1 MPVLMVMGIKL
12 EKIFSARMGVLLLL
26 AIFSAPIL
34 SLQNNV
40 IVGDFSNIDLSGW
53 DEKSF
58 SGDTKYEIGKQSE
71 LNYLHASADKS
82 ASALYKKVKIDLDK
96 TPYLNWS
103 WRVDKSLPEL
113 NEQTKAGDDYS
124 ARIYVIVKRGL
135 APWNTNAL
143 NYVWSSNKAPKQS
156 WPNAFTDKAIMI
168 PLRTSLDAN
177 QQWVSEKVNVK
188 VDFEQYF
195 GDSIDEIDGIAIMVD
210 ADNSRLQAA
219 ASFGDV
225 FFSAN

>member
-1 MPVLMVMGIKL
+1 MNIKL
-12 EKIFSARMGVLLLL
+12 QKIFGARVSALLFLV
-26 AIFSAPIL
+26 IVSAPIL
-34 SLQNNV
+34 SQQND
-40 IVGDFSNIDLSGW
+40 ITVGDFSNMDLSGW

-58 SGDTKYEIGKQSE
+58 SGETKYEIGKRSE
-71 LNYLHASADKS
+71 SSYLYASADKS

-103 WRVDKSLPEL
+103 WRVDKPLPEL

-124 ARIYVIVKRGL
+124 ARVYVIVKRGF
-135 APWNTNAL
+135 APWKTNAL
-143 NYVWSSNKAPKQS
+143 NYVWSSNKAPRQS

-177 QQWVSEKVNVK
+177 QQWVSEKINVK

-195 GDSIDEIDGIAIMVD
+195 GASIDEIDGVAIMVD
-210 ADNSRLQAA
+210 ADNSGLQAA

>member
-1 MPVLMVMGIKL
+1 MDIKL
-12 EKIFSARMGVLLLL
+12 QKIFSLGASALLLL
-26 AIFSAPIL
+26 AIYSAPIQ
-34 SLQNNV
+34 SQQSD
-40 IVGDFSNIDLSGW
+40 ITVGDFSSMDVSGW

-58 SGDTKYEIGKQSE
+58 NGDTSYEIEEQSG
-71 LNYLHASADKS
+71 LSYLYASADKS
-82 ASALYKKVKIDLDK
+82 ASALYKKIKIDLDK

-103 WRVDKSLPEL
+103 WRVDKQLPEL

-143 NYVWSSNKAPKQS
+143 NYVWSSNKAPKMS
-156 WPNAFTDKAIMI
+156 RPNAFTDKAIMI
-168 PLRTSLDAN
+168 PLRTSLDAH
-177 QQWVSEKVNVK
+177 QQWASEKINVK

-195 GDSIDEIDGIAIMVD
+195 GVSIDEIDGVAIMVD
-210 ADNSRLQAA
+210 ADNSGLHAA